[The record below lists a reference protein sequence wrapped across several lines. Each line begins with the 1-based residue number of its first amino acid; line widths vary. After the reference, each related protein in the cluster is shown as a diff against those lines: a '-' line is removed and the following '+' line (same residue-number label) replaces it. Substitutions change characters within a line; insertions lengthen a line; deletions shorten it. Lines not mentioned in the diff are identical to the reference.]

1 MKTHVLLLE
10 YVRFDPAKLKAR
22 LEDEA
27 NYLTGND
34 TRDLTLLKARLIHWT
49 KPGDERFPKWLQQFD
64 PSPNNK
70 YVNWMI
76 TRYLQG
82 GIKRLEDFGSGIVQA
97 LKRFEELKNAKKLG
111 ADADINK
118 LKGLSD
124 LNTLVA
130 SFDDSEPVTKAEKVK
145 DVKIILNS
153 PNYSI
158 VSPNSYEASKA
169 LACDTDWCTAFP
181 DMYRHYSKQG
191 PLYIITDKK
200 TNDRWQFHFESNQF
214 MDEKDSPL
222 EQDNAS
228 TVQSDFEVSGLI
240 TFLTKHA
247 EVANAFA
254 KLGKFKIEGDS
265 WIFSEKDG
273 LDETTGFK
281 AYDKHGLYHRDP
293 NIGPAVV
300 NTATESH
307 TAGGSTY
314 NGPTDGE
321 GIQMYYVHGERHR
334 EDGPAY
340 IHKQG
345 NLEIEKWYNRDIL
358 TRDPEDGPAMSTYLD
373 TETGEIDP
381 DLLDTSD
388 PEEAAGRYERRYD
401 YYVNGEHLG
410 NQPNGGPL
418 GKKKT
423 GLPSQRY
430 TEAEDAQYEAELA
443 EMLSIAGINPQQLA
457 ARNTIE
463 NKSKSAAE
471 KSRFQAENKV
481 QPGTDE
487 WFRLWFAR
495 PDLTGENPFG

>member
-1 MKTHVLLLE
+1 MNTRELLLE
-10 YVRFDPAKLKAR
+10 YVRFDPAKLKDR
-22 LEDEA
+22 LETEA

-97 LKRFEELKNAKKLG
+97 LERFEELKNKKKLG

-118 LKGLSD
+118 LKSLAD
-124 LNTLVA
+124 LNKLIQSHNETSLDYDPKEV
-130 SFDDSEPVTKAEKVK
+130 
-145 DVKIILNS
+145 DVILDS

-158 VSPNSYEASKA
+158 LSPKTYNASKA

-181 DMYRHYSKQG
+181 DMYKQYSKQG
-191 PLYIITDKK
+191 PLYIIKDKNTDE
-200 TNDRWQFHFESNQF
+200 RWQFHFESNQY

-222 EQDNAS
+222 EQDNDSNVPDAY
-228 TVQSDFEVSGLI
+228 EAAGLI
-240 TFLTKHA
+240 NFFTKHE

-265 WIFSEKDG
+265 WIFGD
-273 LDETTGFK
+273 DNAQN
-281 AYDKHGLYHRDP
+281 AYDNYGLYHRDP
-293 NIGPAVV
+293 AKGPARIKV
-300 NTATESH
+300 TPDSARIR
-307 TAGGSTY
+307 AGLDP
-314 NGPTDGE
+314 GPGE
-321 GIQMYYVHGERHR
+321 RIEEYFVHGERHR

-340 IHKQG
+340 IHTKG
-345 NLEIEKWYNRDIL
+345 KVISIEKWYNKDIL
-358 TRDPEDGPAMSTYLD
+358 TRDPEDGPAVTTYLD

-381 DLLDTSD
+381 DKFDIRVPD
-388 PEEAAGRYERRYD
+388 EALERYERRYD

-430 TEAEDAQYEAELA
+430 TEAEDAQYDAELA

-463 NKSKSAAE
+463 NKSKTAAE